1 MKHLTKI
8 IMEYTPLYTLLLTG
22 FASIPAVHAAQIT
35 QDIATNYG
43 SSSIVNSQQCLDN
56 NPYGASNFCIANIN
70 PEGLTLNPGQ

>member
-1 MKHLTKI
+1 MKFSPI
-8 IMEYTPLYTLLLTG
+8 YTALLTS
-22 FASIPAVHAAQIT
+22 FASTLTAHAAQIT

-56 NPYGASNFCIANIN
+56 NPHGASNFCIANIN